1 MNGPGRLTRRVR
13 PKPDTACR
21 FLRAVARGV
30 TALSMA
36 LLATTALAAPEPVR
50 AGNGRGPAAGT
61 GAAARPTFV
70 YAGDR
75 DFPPYEYLD
84 AHGQP
89 RGFSIDLVRAL
100 ARVANVRVSFRMDD
114 WRVVR
119 SALDRGEVD
128 LSSMAFAEPRGDQ
141 YAWLVETNALNLVM
155 VFRNDRSA
163 YPDTLEQVGAERVAT
178 MRGSLITELLQQQPL
193 VRRPTV
199 LLADTQRDVLRMLL
213 NGQATVATGNRL
225 VFRHVARSLNATDLE
240 EVGIKSVGYYLV
252 SRKEHA
258 AELGWVAPAFDTIR
272 RDGTL
277 DRLTHEYL
285 ALPAAPVSGRR
296 QLESAGPFLALFAV
310 IAGAIVLWIYFLRRQ
325 VRARTVQLADA
336 LSEQHSLAAALQ
348 TRERDLRTAFE
359 GAAMGMANVSLDGR
373 FQDANQALADMLGR
387 PREALLGQRIDEV
400 SHADDAEPHRLL
412 VREALEGRRRAF
424 RMTTR
429 FVRADGGVVWAELT
443 ASLLRNDRGEPL
455 HFVTQL
461 QDVTQAVRAEIE
473 MRKAELEARANAEVV
488 SSLLQTAPTVI
499 FGYHADLT
507 LFEWNQEAERLYGF
521 TRDEVIGYSLF
532 DVITDPSRQQM
543 LMEFSASVLDGEP
556 LRNHEILVV
565 SKTGAEHYLLWNAT
579 RVLDGTGTPVGVL
592 VVGQDITKRKQ
603 AEARLQEQAR
613 ELEHARDAALAAAQA
628 KSDFLAMVSHEVR
641 TPMNGVIGMT
651 GLLLD
656 TTLTPEQREYARTVR
671 ASAQALLTIINDILD
686 FSKVEAGKLE
696 IETVDCNPSM
706 MVEETV
712 DLLAEAAAAKGL
724 DLSYLVDAEVPARVG
739 GDPGRLRQIL
749 LNLLGNAVKFTDSGD
764 VTLRVRVD
772 AEDEGS
778 TLLRFEVA
786 DTGIGVP
793 EEARA
798 RLFQPFSQVD
808 ASTTRKYGGTGLGLA
823 ISRRLAELMGGTI
836 DVESTP
842 GHGSTFWFTAR
853 VERRAA
859 PADDER
865 PLLAGDRVL
874 IGAGHGLTGALIA
887 QTARRLGGVADEVTS
902 AAAVLDAVRRAHE
915 AQSSYRLLYLDERLS
930 GGPDLALLGA
940 LAGGAGLPAVPVVL
954 LTASRNPTRIVVDQF
969 IAGRLAKPVRAS
981 QIVRGLTTLAGR
993 PDRPAQAPTRE
1004 APIDRAEPRSRGR
1017 ILLAEDN
1024 VVNQRVATRLLEK
1037 FGYRVDVVADGREAV
1052 EAFTQLGYDLVLM
1065 DCQMPEMDGFTATG
1079 AIRQRE
1085 TAGRRTPIV
1094 AMTAGAMPGDRERC
1108 LDAGMDDYLTKP
1120 VDVEKLRQ
1128 VLDRWMAAAA

>member
-1 MNGPGRLTRRVR
+1 MR
-13 PKPDTACR
+13 PKSHASC
-21 FLRAVARGV
+21 
-30 TALSMA
+30 A
-36 LLATTALAAPEPVR
+36 LLRVAARLSAILLAVCLSPPAALAAPAPVR
-50 AGNGRGPAAGT
+50 TPDGPPRPPAAT
-61 GAAARPTFV
+61 SATARPTFV

-84 AHGQP
+84 ANGQP
-89 RGFSIDLVRAL
+89 RGYSVDLVRAL

-119 SALDRGEVD
+119 SALDRGEID
-128 LSSMAFAEPRGDQ
+128 FASIAYSDSRDDE
-141 YAWLVETNALNLVM
+141 YAWLVETNAINLVM
-155 VFRNDRSA
+155 VFRNNRNI
-163 YPDTLEQVGAERVAT
+163 YPDALDQIGPERVAT
-178 MRGSLITELLQQQPL
+178 MRESLITELLQQQAPL
-193 VRRPTV
+193 RRPTV
-199 LLADTQRDVLRMLL
+199 MLVDTQRDVLRMLL
-213 NGQATVATGNRL
+213 NGQATVAAGNRL
-225 VFRHVARSLNATDLE
+225 VLRHVAREMNATDLE
-240 EVGIKSVGYYLV
+240 EVGIRSVGYFLA
-252 SRKEHA
+252 SRKERA
-258 AELGWVAPAFDTIR
+258 ADLGWVAPAFDMIR

-277 DRLTHEYL
+277 DRLTREYL
-285 ALPAAPVSGRR
+285 ALPAAPLSGRR
-296 QLESAGPFLALFAV
+296 QLESAGPFLVLLAIVA
-310 IAGAIVLWIYFLRRQ
+310 ITIVLWIYFLRRQ
-325 VRARTVQLADA
+325 VRARTMQLAEA

-359 GAAMGMANVSLDGR
+359 GAAMGMANVSVDGR
-373 FQDANQALADMLGR
+373 FQDVNQALADMLGR
-387 PREALLGQRIDEV
+387 SREALLAMRLDEV
-400 SHADDAEPHRLL
+400 SHGDDAEPHRLL
-412 VREALEGRRRAF
+412 VREALDGRRRAF

-429 FVRADGGVVWAELT
+429 FLRADGGVVWAELT

-455 HFVTQL
+455 HFVTQV

-499 FGYHADLT
+499 FGFHADFT
-507 LFEWNQEAERLYGF
+507 LFEWNQEAESLYGF
-521 TRDEVIGYSLF
+521 TRDEVIGSSLF
-532 DVITDPSRQQM
+532 DIITDRDLRQPT
-543 LMEFSASVLDGEP
+543 MEFSARVLDGEP
-556 LRNHEILVV
+556 LRNREMFVV
-565 SKTGAEHYLLWNAT
+565 SKSGAEHYVLWNAT

-592 VVGQDITKRKQ
+592 VVGQDITQRKQ
-603 AEARLQEQAR
+603 AEARLREQTR
-613 ELEHARDAALAAAQA
+613 ELEQARDAALAAAQA

-656 TTLTPEQREYARTVR
+656 TTLTPDQREYARTVR

-686 FSKVEAGKLE
+686 FSKVEAGRLE

-724 DLSYLVDAEVPARVG
+724 ELSYLVDAAVPASVG

-749 LNLLGNAVKFTDSGD
+749 LNLLGNAVKFTDTGQ
-764 VTLRVRVD
+764 VTLRVGVD
-772 AEDEGS
+772 SEDERT
-778 TLLRFEVA
+778 TLLRFEVS

-793 EEARA
+793 DEARS

-823 ISRRLAELMGGTI
+823 ISRRLAELMGGAI
-836 DVESTP
+836 GVDSAP
-842 GHGSTFWFTAR
+842 GAGSTFWFTAR
-853 VERRAA
+853 VERRTA
-859 PADDER
+859 PVEALR
-865 PLLAGDRVL
+865 PLLAGARVL
-874 IGAGHGLTGALIA
+874 VGVGPGLTGALIA
-887 QTARRLGGVADEVTS
+887 QTVRRLGGVSDEVS
-902 AAAVLDAVRRAHE
+902 DAPAVLDAVRRAHE
-915 AQSSYRLLYLDERLS
+915 AQASYRVVYLDERLS
-930 GGPDLALLGA
+930 GGHDLALLGA
-940 LAGGAGLPAVPVVL
+940 LAGGAGVPAVPVVL

-981 QIVRGLTTLAGR
+981 QVVRGLTTIAGCA
-993 PDRPAQAPTRE
+993 DRPAESPTRE
-1004 APIDRAEPRSRGR
+1004 APVERTEARSRGR

-1085 TAGRRTPIV
+1085 TDGRRTPIV

-1128 VLDRWMAAAA
+1128 VLDRWMTAAA

>member
-1 MNGPGRLTRRVR
+1 MCRVLRTSARIVIVWLTAVLSVTAVFAEPEPARAAVAVASPVR
-13 PKPDTACR
+13 PTNA
-21 FLRAVARGV
+21 
-30 TALSMA
+30 SS
-36 LLATTALAAPEPVR
+36 
-50 AGNGRGPAAGT
+50 
-61 GAAARPTFV
+61 RPTFV

-84 AHGQP
+84 ANGQP

-100 ARVANVRVSFRMDD
+100 ARAANVRVSFRLDD
-114 WRVVR
+114 WQVIR

-128 LSSMAFAEPRGDQ
+128 LSSLAYADPRADQ

-163 YPDTLEQVGAERVAT
+163 YPDALDQIGPERVAT
-178 MRGSLITELLQQQPL
+178 MRNSLIAELIQQQPAL
-193 VRRPTV
+193 RRPTV

-213 NGQATVATGNRL
+213 SGQATMATGNRL
-225 VFRHVARSLNATDLE
+225 VLRHVARDLNVTDLE
-240 EVGIKSVGYYLV
+240 EVGIRSVGYYLV
-252 SRKEHA
+252 SRKERA
-258 AELGWVAPAFDTIR
+258 ADLGWVAPAFEMIR

-277 DRLTHEYL
+277 DRLRREYL
-285 ALPAAPVSGRR
+285 ALPAAPLSGRR
-296 QLESAGPFLALFAV
+296 QLESAGPFLVLFALV
-310 IAGAIVLWIYFLRRQ
+310 AAAIVLWIYLLRRE
-325 VRARTVQLADA
+325 VRARTVQLANA

-373 FQDANQALADMLGR
+373 FQDVNQALADMLGR
-387 PREALLGQRIDEV
+387 SREALLVCRVDEV
-400 SHADDAEPHRLL
+400 SHEDDAEPHRLL

-429 FVRADGGVVWAELT
+429 FLREDGGVVWAELT

-499 FGYHADLT
+499 FGYHADFT
-507 LFEWNQEAERLYGF
+507 IFEWNQEAERVYGL
-521 TRDEVIGYSLF
+521 TRQDVIGQSLF
-532 DVITDPSRQQM
+532 DLVAEQATEEEVTEFASRI
-543 LMEFSASVLDGEP
+543 LDGEP
-556 LRNHEILVV
+556 VRNQEGLVK
-565 SKTGAEHYLLWNAT
+565 SKNGAEHCVLWNAT

-592 VVGQDITKRKQ
+592 VVGQDITQRKQ
-603 AEARLQEQAR
+603 AEARLQEQTR

-656 TTLTPEQREYARTVR
+656 TTLTPDQREYARTVR

-712 DLLAEAAAAKGL
+712 DLLAEAAGAKGL
-724 DLSYLVDAEVPARVG
+724 ELSYLVDAAVPAAVG

-749 LNLLGNAVKFTDSGD
+749 LNLLGNAVKFTDTGD
-764 VTLRVRVD
+764 VTLRVSVD
-772 AEDEGS
+772 SQDERS
-778 TLLRFEVA
+778 TLLRFEVS

-793 EEARA
+793 EDARS

-823 ISRRLAELMGGTI
+823 ISRRLAELMGGSI
-836 DVESTP
+836 GVESAT
-842 GHGSTFWFTAR
+842 GTGSTFWFTAR
-853 VERRAA
+853 VERRAT
-859 PADDER
+859 PAEEPR
-865 PLLAGDRVL
+865 QLLANARVL

-887 QTARRLGGVADEVTS
+887 QTVRRLGGAPDQVSDAS
-902 AAAVLDAVRRAHE
+902 GVLDAVRRAHE
-915 AQSSYRLLYLDERLS
+915 AQSSYSVVYLDERLS

-940 LAGGAGLPAVPVVL
+940 LAGGSGLPAVPVVL

-969 IAGRLAKPVRAS
+969 ISGRLAKPVRAS
-981 QIVRGLTTLAGR
+981 QIVRGVTTLAGC
-993 PDRPAQAPTRE
+993 PDRPTE
-1004 APIDRAEPRSRGR
+1004 APRRETPVERAEARSRGR

-1079 AIRQRE
+1079 AIRERE

-1128 VLDRWMAAAA
+1128 VLDRWMTAAA